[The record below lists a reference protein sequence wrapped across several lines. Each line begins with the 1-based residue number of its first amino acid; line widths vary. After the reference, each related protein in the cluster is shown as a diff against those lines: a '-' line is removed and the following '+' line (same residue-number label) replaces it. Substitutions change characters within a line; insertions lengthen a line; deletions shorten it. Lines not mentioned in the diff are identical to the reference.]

1 MRAFAPQRRT
11 TDISENTILASNDN
25 FTHAPDPSTG
35 HAADETRSR
44 PLPGSPMENPML
56 YDKMTAAMETRN
68 AEAWADL
75 LHEDY
80 VFVRHQSGSTMN
92 KPQVMEMMRQF
103 MASEKVQESQ
113 RRCLYENDKVL
124 VIHSV
129 MDYADDSR
137 EAVLVFHDKKDGLL
151 IRTETGATR
160 LER

>member
-1 MRAFAPQRRT
+1 
-11 TDISENTILASNDN
+11 
-25 FTHAPDPSTG
+25 
-35 HAADETRSR
+35 
-44 PLPGSPMENPML
+44 ML

-75 LHEDY
+75 LHDEY

-92 KPQVMEMMRQF
+92 KPEVMEMMRQF

-113 RRCLYENDKVL
+113 RRCLYENDEVL